1 MIFSEAHNKFKKQE
15 IYSIF
20 KIGSYIFVIIGFLT
34 VLEFFFYFIGSDL
47 RPIGEIY
54 AALSTDIVTETRSN
68 SLMPVVT
75 EGNPKINMF
84 ILIVMMGVCFGSFIM
99 FVTYLSCLYK
109 SLKGE

>member
-75 EGNPKINMF
+75 EGSPKINML
-84 ILIVMMGVCFGSFIM
+84 ILIVMMEYVLALLLCSLRI
-99 FVTYLSCLYK
+99 CRLYK
-109 SLKGE
+109 SFKGE